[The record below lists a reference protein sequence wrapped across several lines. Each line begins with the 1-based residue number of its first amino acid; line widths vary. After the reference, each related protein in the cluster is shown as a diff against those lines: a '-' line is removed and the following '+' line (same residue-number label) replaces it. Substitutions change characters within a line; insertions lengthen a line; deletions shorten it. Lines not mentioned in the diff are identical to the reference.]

1 MAGRL
6 SHDHLGAIF
15 SDAFYFIVAPD
26 HVTSDVVLPEHGSPR
41 GLESMYNNAHVNQP
55 PAFGQNR
62 PNERL
67 AEKGDD
73 LAMRRFLTSARGKVH
88 RAVASAGLIAL
99 LAGCDGSGNVDPDD
113 VTPALTVT
121 TILVTEREI
130 RRSVVATGTI
140 VPWQDLSIGTEISGL
155 KVIDVPVDEGDI
167 VKSGQLLAQID
178 KTVVSAQLRHAEA
191 VVKEAEAN
199 LKYALTDSERA
210 KELIARGNI
219 SPQTAEDRETKALAA
234 EARLAMAQAER
245 DQMLARVVASSVV
258 APDDGYI
265 SKRSVLIGD
274 VVTAGRELFRMV
286 RDGRLELNAEVPETD
301 IGFISEGQQVRVLR
315 DHLGPI
321 LGAVRLV
328 GPIVDPQTRLGTVHV
343 ALPENSGL
351 KPGMFARAEIMT
363 SRAVS
368 TAIPEASLVWRNDE
382 ANVFVIT
389 EKDHVELRE
398 IETGGRQDGW
408 VEVVSGLTTGDQVV
422 DTGAGFLHDGDRVL
436 IHRADVRSAS
446 TGME

>member
-1 MAGRL
+1 MCRL
-6 SHDHLGAIF
+6 L
-15 SDAFYFIVAPD
+15 
-26 HVTSDVVLPEHGSPR
+26 
-41 GLESMYNNAHVNQP
+41 
-55 PAFGQNR
+55 
-62 PNERL
+62 
-67 AEKGDD
+67 K
-73 LAMRRFLTSARGKVH
+73 SARGVT
-88 RAVASAGLIAL
+88 RAAL
-99 LAGCDGSGNVDPDD
+99 GAAVLTFALAGCDGSANVDPDA

-121 TILVTEREI
+121 TIPVGEREI
-130 RRSVVATGTI
+130 RRNVVATGTV

-155 KVIDVPVDEGDI
+155 KVVDVPVDEGDR
-167 VKSGQLLAQID
+167 VKAGQLLAQID

-199 LKYALTDSERA
+199 LKYAITDNERA
-210 KELIARGNI
+210 KELVTRGNI

-234 EARLAMAQAER
+234 EARLAMARAER
-245 DQMLARVVASSVV
+245 DQMKARVVASSVV

-274 VVTAGRELFRMV
+274 VVAAGRELFRMV
-286 RDGRLELNAEVPETD
+286 RGGRLELNAEVPETD
-301 IGFISEGQQVRVLR
+301 IALIEEGQQVRILR

-321 LGAVRLV
+321 LGTVRLV

-343 ALPENSGL
+343 ALPEDSGL

-368 TAIPEASLVWRNDE
+368 TAIPEASLVWRNDK
-382 ANVFVIT
+382 ANVFVVT
-389 EKDHVELRE
+389 KKDHVELRE

-408 VEVVSGLTTGDQVV
+408 VEVVTGLTAGDQVV

-436 IHRADVRSAS
+436 IRTADAGNTS
-446 TGME
+446 TGRE

>member
-1 MAGRL
+1 MCRL
-6 SHDHLGAIF
+6 L
-15 SDAFYFIVAPD
+15 
-26 HVTSDVVLPEHGSPR
+26 
-41 GLESMYNNAHVNQP
+41 
-55 PAFGQNR
+55 
-62 PNERL
+62 
-67 AEKGDD
+67 K
-73 LAMRRFLTSARGKVH
+73 SARGFT
-88 RAVASAGLIAL
+88 RAAL
-99 LAGCDGSGNVDPDD
+99 GAAVLTFALAGCDGSANVDPDA

-121 TILVTEREI
+121 TIPVGEREI
-130 RRSVVATGTI
+130 RRNVVATGTV

-155 KVIDVPVDEGDI
+155 KVVDVPVDEGDR
-167 VKSGQLLAQID
+167 VKAGQLLAQID

-199 LKYALTDSERA
+199 LKYAITDNERA
-210 KELIARGNI
+210 KELVTRGNI

-234 EARLAMAQAER
+234 EARLAMARAER
-245 DQMLARVVASSVV
+245 DQMKARVVASSVV

-274 VVTAGRELFRMV
+274 VVAAGRELFRMV
-286 RDGRLELNAEVPETD
+286 RGGRLELNAEVPETD
-301 IGFISEGQQVRVLR
+301 IALIEEGQQVRILR

-321 LGAVRLV
+321 LGTVRLV

-343 ALPENSGL
+343 ALPEDSGL

-368 TAIPEASLVWRNDE
+368 TAIPEASLVWRNDK
-382 ANVFVIT
+382 ANVFVVT
-389 EKDHVELRE
+389 KKDHVELRE

-408 VEVVSGLTTGDQVV
+408 VEVVTGLTAGDQVV

-436 IHRADVRSAS
+436 IRTADAGNTS
-446 TGME
+446 TGRE